1 MEQGGSVEQSR
12 RNQAAVIADESF
24 KPPLWMRSPHVQSM
38 LVSLP
43 VRRKFVERRA
53 AALLQ
58 ASEEHLLDCGDGV
71 TLQCFHSNPARGS
84 RRETVGTVVLVH
96 GWEGSSDSLYML
108 SLAQTLFNAGFE
120 IVRLNL
126 RDHGST
132 HHLNRDIFHS
142 CLLPEVVGAVTRL
155 QEMFPARPL
164 HLAGVSLGGNF
175 MLRVAAQAREAGL
188 RIAKAVAISPVLD
201 PVETLRALETGFAL
215 YHWYFI
221 RKWNRSLV
229 KKQAAWP
236 DYYDFAQFLRMT
248 SLRDK
253 TAEMVARFTQFASLD
268 DYLNGYSITGERLA
282 TLASPATIITALDDP
297 IIPARGLQRLIESP
311 FLKVTLTR
319 YGGHCGFFDTLSGE
333 TWLERRL
340 VAELRG
346 EAAEPGPHGALVHT
360 A

>member
-1 MEQGGSVEQSR
+1 
-12 RNQAAVIADESF
+12 
-24 KPPLWMRSPHVQSM
+24 M

-58 ASEEHLLDCGDGV
+58 TSQEHLLDCGDGV
-71 TLQCFHSNPARGS
+71 TLQSFHSSPARVS
-84 RRETVGTVVLVH
+84 QREAGAAPAGTVVLVH
-96 GWEGSSDSLYML
+96 GWEGSSESLYML
-108 SLAQTLFNAGFE
+108 SLAQTVFNAGFDV
-120 IVRLNL
+120 VRLNL
-126 RDHGST
+126 RDHGAT
-132 HHLNRDIFHS
+132 HHLNRGIFHS
-142 CLLPEVVGAVTRL
+142 CLLPEVVGAVKRI
-155 QEMFPARPL
+155 QEMFSGKPL

-175 MLRVAAQAREAGL
+175 MLRVAAQARVAGL
-188 RIAKAVAISPVLD
+188 QIAKVVAISPVLD
-201 PVETLRALETGFAL
+201 PVETLHALEAGFPL

-221 RKWNRSLV
+221 RKWNRSLL

-236 DYYDFAQFLRMT
+236 DYYNFAEFLRLT

-282 TLASPATIITALDDP
+282 PLASPATIITALDDP
-297 IIPARGLQRLIESP
+297 IIPARGLQRLIQSP

-340 VAELRG
+340 VAELTG
-346 EAAEPGPHGALVHT
+346 MAPAPGANDLEFDPATGHAG
-360 A
+360 